1 MNRKLL
7 INILSKMM
15 LVEAALLL
23 PPALVSIIYSEWHSL
38 FSFLAVIGIILVIF
52 IPLAKFII
60 PEKNS
65 LYAKGGL
72 VTVALAW
79 ILWSLF
85 GALPFY
91 FEGCIPNYIDAL
103 FETVSGFTTTGATI
117 LNDVEVV
124 PYGMLFWR
132 SFTHWI
138 GGMGVLVFVMAIIP
152 LAEGHS
158 LHLMKAEVPGPT
170 VGKLV
175 PKGKSTATIL
185 YLIYIA
191 MTIIQII
198 MLYLGDMPLFDSI
211 IHSFST
217 AGTGG
222 FSCKNASL
230 AAYNSPYIEYVCAAF
245 MLLFGIN
252 FNIYYFI
259 LIRKLKNV
267 FKDSEWK
274 VYLLIILLSGT
285 IIVSSSY
292 QLYDSLP
299 VNIRTSIF
307 QVISYIT
314 TTGFCT
320 IDQNILPELPKMLL
334 LMLMVIGGCAGS
346 TAGGMKVSR
355 IMLMFKNAGLEIKKM
370 LHPKTVNVVKLDGK
384 IVTDDTISGLHGY
397 FAVYIIGIIL
407 SVLVISINGFDFETT
422 FSSVLTTINNVGP
435 ALGKASATFS
445 CFSSFSKLI
454 FCFIMLLGRLEFFP
468 MLMIFSRSVW
478 KKKFF

>member
-23 PPALVSIIYSEWHSL
+23 SPAIVSLIYCEWSSL
-38 FSFLAVIGIILVIF
+38 FSFLSVIAIILVIF
-52 IPLAKFII
+52 LPLIKFVK

-79 ILWSLF
+79 SLWSLF

-91 FEGCIPNYIDAL
+91 FDGCITSYIDAL

-117 LNDVEVV
+117 LNDVEII
-124 PYGMLFWR
+124 PKGMLFWR

-175 PKGKSTATIL
+175 PKGKSTAKIL
-185 YLIYIA
+185 YFIYIG
-191 MTIIQII
+191 MSVIQVI
-198 MLYLGDMPLFDSI
+198 LLCLGDMPLFDSI
-211 IHSFST
+211 IHTFST

-222 FSCKNASL
+222 FSCKNASI
-230 AAYNSPYIEYVCAAF
+230 AAYNSAYIEYVIATF

-252 FNIYYFI
+252 FNVYYFI
-259 LIRKLKNV
+259 LIRRLKNV

-274 VYLLIILLSGT
+274 IYLLIIS
-285 IIVSSSY
+285 VSCFFLIGSSY
-292 QLYDSLP
+292 QLFENLP
-299 VNIRTSIF
+299 DNIRTSIF
-307 QVISYIT
+307 QAVSYIT

-320 IDQNILPELPKMLL
+320 MDQNMLPEISKMIL

-355 IMLMFKNAGLEIKKM
+355 IILMFKSAGLEIKKM
-370 LHPKTVNVVKLDGK
+370 LHPKTVNVVELDGK
-384 IVTDDTISGLHGY
+384 IVSDETIDGLHGY
-397 FAVYIIGIIL
+397 FSVYIISIIL
-407 SVLVISINGFDFETT
+407 STLVISLDGFDFETT
-422 FSSVLTTINNVGP
+422 FSSVITTINNVGP
-435 ALGKASATFS
+435 AFGKAGATFS
-445 CFSSFSKLI
+445 FYSPFSKII